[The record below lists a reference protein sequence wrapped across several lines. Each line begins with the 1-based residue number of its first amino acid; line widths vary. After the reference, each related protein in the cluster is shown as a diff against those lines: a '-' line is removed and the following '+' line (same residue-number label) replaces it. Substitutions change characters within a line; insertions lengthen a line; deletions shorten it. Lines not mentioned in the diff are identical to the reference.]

1 MKNKLTLFLPIFLL
15 LLAVLL
21 VFGGCSP
28 DDNTEIPVTSEE
40 MSETEAETEAEAK
53 IETPEEYILTS
64 GGKTEFKIIRPASL
78 ESEDMAVQAAL
89 SIKKFVSEQTDV
101 SMSLG
106 DDWLAPG
113 EEHNSETFEILV
125 GYTSYPETAEVAAS
139 LSYGQYAVKAI
150 GNKIVVFS
158 FSEKGYDKAVGKLTY
173 LLKSAVTQEADGTKT
188 MKIASASLDAVGT
201 IDEMTSALPM
211 YTGGVFSS
219 VTDMGDDCYGVII
232 EDTTKEQYDQYV
244 KLLGEGGYTTYSE
257 NEIVGSYFTILYDD
271 KYTINA
277 GFYNNIN
284 EVRVI
289 IEPFREATLPTKKV
303 DSEPIT
309 TSQITML
316 GVEGIYNGDYQNNGL
331 SLVYRLSDGSFVIV
345 DGGHSGNAAIYASNI
360 VKLLREQS
368 KDYAKSDSEIRI
380 AAWIITHPH
389 GDHSG
394 TLIKAYNRF
403 TSFKVERVMT
413 NFWPSEAFEKAK
425 NTYESFSGSYSSHT
439 NTKSVATALNAEY
452 VVPHVGQEYWF
463 GDTVFEF
470 LYTIESF
477 LPRVG
482 VIYNTSSMVFRTRTV
497 DASGKETTTMIPGDA
512 TGEALELCTKTFGE
526 YLKSDIVQV
535 THHGLG
541 NGGSEHKISAAY
553 SLMKPSV
560 VLWPLGMHRYNAAND
575 EYVASFN
582 HALFKEQ
589 NPNFAELYI
598 AGWQGNAVT
607 IPLPYTLGTAILNK
621 VVETKN

>member
-1 MKNKLTLFLPIFLL
+1 MKNKLKLFMPIVLL
-15 LLAVLL
+15 LIAALL
-21 VFGGCSP
+21 VLGGCSP
-28 DDNTEIPVTSEE
+28 QENPEISTATSEVD
-40 MSETEAETEAEAK
+40 SITETEAEAK
-53 IETPEEYILTS
+53 SETPEEYVLTS
-64 GGKTEFKIIRPASL
+64 GGKTQFKIVRPSGL
-78 ESEDMAVQAAL
+78 ESEDPAVQAAL
-89 SIKKFVSEQTDV
+89 SIKKFVSGQTDV
-101 SMSLG
+101 SMTLG

-113 EEHNSETFEILV
+113 EEHSSDTFEILV
-125 GYTSYPETAEVAAS
+125 GYTSHPEVAEVASTLA
-139 LSYGQYAVKAI
+139 YGQYAVKAV

-158 FSEKGYDKAVGKLTY
+158 FSEKGFDKAVGKLTY
-173 LLKSAVTQEADGTKT
+173 LLKSAVTEEADGTKT
-188 MKIASASLDAVGT
+188 MKIASASLDEVGT

-211 YTGGVFSS
+211 YSGGVFSS
-219 VTDMGDDCYGVII
+219 VTNMGDDCYGVII
-232 EDTTKEQYDQYV
+232 EETTKEQYDAYL
-244 KLLGEGGYTTYSE
+244 KLLGDDGYTTYSE
-257 NEIVGSYFTILYDD
+257 NEIVGSYFTILYND
-271 KYTINA
+271 KYTVNA

-284 EVRVI
+284 EVRII
-289 IEPFREATLPTKKV
+289 IEPFEEDTLPIKKV
-303 DSEPIT
+303 DAAPIT

-316 GVEGIYNGDYQNNGL
+316 GVEGMYNGSYQNNGL
-331 SLVYRLSDGSFVIV
+331 SLIYRLSDGSFVIV
-345 DGGHSGNAAIYASNI
+345 DGGHSGNAAIYAINI
-360 VKLLREQS
+360 VKALREQS
-368 KDYAKSDSEIRI
+368 KDYAKSDADIRI

-394 TLIKAYNRF
+394 TLVKEYKRF
-403 TSFKVERVMT
+403 ETFNVERIMT

-425 NTYESFSGSYSSHT
+425 NKYESFSGSYSSHT
-439 NTKSVATALNAEY
+439 STRSVATALNADY
-452 VVPHVGQEYWF
+452 VVPHVGHEYWF
-463 GDTVFEF
+463 GDTSFEF

-482 VIYNTSSMVFRTRTV
+482 VIYNTSSMVFRTKTV

>member
-1 MKNKLTLFLPIFLL
+1 MKNKLKLFMPIVLL
-15 LLAVLL
+15 LIAALL
-21 VFGGCSP
+21 VLGGCSP
-28 DDNTEIPVTSEE
+28 QENPEISTATSEVD
-40 MSETEAETEAEAK
+40 SITETEAEAK
-53 IETPEEYILTS
+53 SETPEEYVLTS
-64 GGKTEFKIIRPASL
+64 GGKTQFKIVRPSGL
-78 ESEDMAVQAAL
+78 ESEDPAVQAAL
-89 SIKKFVSEQTDV
+89 SIKKFVSGQTDV
-101 SMSLG
+101 SMTLG

-113 EEHNSETFEILV
+113 EEHSSDTFEILV
-125 GYTSYPETAEVAAS
+125 GYTSHPEVAEVASTLA
-139 LSYGQYAVKAI
+139 YGQYAVKAV

-158 FSEKGYDKAVGKLTY
+158 FSEKGFDKAVGKLTY
-173 LLKSAVTQEADGTKT
+173 LLKSAVTEEADGTKT
-188 MKIASASLDAVGT
+188 MKIASASLDEVGT
-201 IDEMTSALPM
+201 IDEMTSDLPM
-211 YTGGVFSS
+211 YSGGVFSS
-219 VTDMGDDCYGVII
+219 VTNMGDDCYGIII
-232 EDTTKEQYDQYV
+232 EETTKEQYDAYL
-244 KLLGEGGYTTYSE
+244 KLLGDDGYTTYSE
-257 NEIVGSYFTILYDD
+257 NEIVGSYFTILYND
-271 KYTINA
+271 KYTVNA

-284 EVRVI
+284 EVRII
-289 IEPFREATLPTKKV
+289 IEPFEEDTLPIKKV
-303 DSEPIT
+303 DAAPIT

-316 GVEGIYNGDYQNNGL
+316 GVEGMYNGSYQNNGL
-331 SLVYRLSDGSFVIV
+331 SLIYRLSDGSFVIV
-345 DGGHSGNAAIYASNI
+345 DGGHSGNAAIYAINI
-360 VKLLREQS
+360 VKALREQS
-368 KDYAKSDSEIRI
+368 KDYAKSDADIRI

-394 TLIKAYNRF
+394 TLVKEYKRF
-403 TSFKVERVMT
+403 ETFNVERIMT

-425 NTYESFSGSYSSHT
+425 NKYESFSGSYSSHT
-439 NTKSVATALNAEY
+439 STRSVATALNADY
-452 VVPHVGQEYWF
+452 VVPHVGHEYWF
-463 GDTVFEF
+463 GDTSFEF

-482 VIYNTSSMVFRTRTV
+482 VIYNTSSMVFRTKTV